1 MHFNGAVYKIPACQL
16 PRGFSYGALR
26 GVLFLTN
33 KKGGLVH
40 ENNVNVIKYI
50 YIYILQ
56 KNSIVS
62 STVNKCCIICYTL

>member
-1 MHFNGAVYKIPACQL
+1 MKDALKIPILKMHFSGAAYKIPACQL

-26 GVLFLTN
+26 DVLFLTN

-50 YIYILQ
+50 YINIFFRR
-56 KNSIVS
+56 
-62 STVNKCCIICYTL
+62 TA